1 MYFTG
6 DQFFCLTKYM
16 ILIASAQLQADLP
29 LKVYT
34 ILVLTIKL
42 AIVNEELFCFRILV
56 MDQGRIAEFDTP
68 ANLLKDK
75 TGIFYS
81 MAQNAGVIQNI
92 FQTTN
97 NELWA
102 SLQNQSCS
110 KFLHGAVGAVL
121 KKHKALHNKCS

>member
-1 MYFTG
+1 
-6 DQFFCLTKYM
+6 M

-42 AIVNEELFCFRILV
+42 AIVNEELSCFRILV

-97 NELWA
+97 NEL
-102 SLQNQSCS
+102 
-110 KFLHGAVGAVL
+110 
-121 KKHKALHNKCS
+121 

>member
-97 NELWA
+97 NEL
-102 SLQNQSCS
+102 
-110 KFLHGAVGAVL
+110 
-121 KKHKALHNKCS
+121 